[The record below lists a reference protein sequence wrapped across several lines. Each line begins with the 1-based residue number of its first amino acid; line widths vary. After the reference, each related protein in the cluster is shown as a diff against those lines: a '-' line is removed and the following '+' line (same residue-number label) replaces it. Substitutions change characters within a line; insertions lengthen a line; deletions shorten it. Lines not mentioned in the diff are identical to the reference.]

1 MSPEL
6 TKQWLEL
13 ANQVPD
19 CGLYDQGLQDIDPFD
34 EELDVGVQL
43 RIWEEAKRNP
53 RYFFM
58 RILKVGPFVV
68 DSLDKMAMGMFPGR
82 WTEMSEDSVLAP
94 IFLESVSKEVG
105 KQVSASMMRAF
116 APGQTASDTLKSMTT
131 TQLHNHAKQCWSLAM
146 VMFAHEQNPSV
157 DRLVKEFEKIERER
171 GLEGVQVFLIANE
184 QAFMDPIFRY
194 DYTVVEVTRTFTPK
208 SEPATIGRKIPI
220 VDGNGHLTGY
230 ETYYPT
236 VRVPPSLQGED
247 ELTAVI
253 KDMGKDQAAEALI
266 AIGKASPGITPWGT
280 LPDRK
285 HSHARLCDPG
295 IKGFPEPEPLRE
307 IPDEPLIRAKIAA
320 EIWQGIVNDGELGR
334 TNDQVEYLFTK
345 RVRELYGNEFLR
357 VKVDGLTA
365 TVQHLVWGTWKTL

>member
-13 ANQVPD
+13 ASQVPD
-19 CGLYDQGLQDIDPFD
+19 CGLYDQELQDVDPFD
-34 EELDVGVQL
+34 EELDVGMQI

-82 WTEMSEDSVLAP
+82 WTAMSEDSVLKP
-94 IFLESVSKEVG
+94 IVVEAIAKEVG
-105 KQVSASMMRAF
+105 K
-116 APGQTASDTLKSMTT
+116 D
-131 TQLHNHAKQCWSLAM
+131 
-146 VMFAHEQNPSV
+146 
-157 DRLVKEFEKIERER
+157 
-171 GLEGVQVFLIANE
+171 
-184 QAFMDPIFRY
+184 
-194 DYTVVEVTRTFTPK
+194 VEAAITKAFTP
-208 SEPATIGRKIPI
+208 AIKIP
-220 VDGNGHLTGY
+220 V
-230 ETYYPT
+230 
-236 VRVPPSLQGED
+236 SLRGEE

-266 AIGKASPGITPWGT
+266 AIGKANPDITPWGKLPGARGDN
-280 LPDRK
+280 LPDVPELELLTIEVVVDPALQEKLDTSLLEVRGRAMGEAPPGWQK
-285 HSHARLCDPG
+285 PHALLRPSD

-307 IPDEPLIRAKIAA
+307 IPDEPLERAKIAA
-320 EIWQGIVNDGELGR
+320 ELWQEIVEDGELGR

-357 VKVDGLTA
+357 VKINGLTV
-365 TVQHLVWGTWKTL
+365 TVQHLVWGKWETL